1 MEDNI
6 AISVQNVTLQY
17 RTTNSYS
24 VKNIFRRADIAVNKE
39 QRKALD
45 DVSFNIKK
53 GEIVGVIGRNG
64 SGKSTLLKLLVG
76 VFRQDSGTV
85 DLHHNSISLAAIGV
99 GFLGKL
105 TGRENIIL
113 SGMLLGFS
121 KQELLKKQDEIIAF
135 ADLGDFIDKP
145 VRTYS
150 SGMYSKLAFSITAT
164 LETDIILID
173 EVLSVGDTQFRKK
186 SYAKMLEI
194 IKNKDRTVVFVS
206 HNNQILEELCDS
218 LIWLDNGKVRMIG
231 NTADVMKAYIE
242 FMS

>member
-1 MEDNI
+1 MINT
-6 AISVQNVTLQY
+6 AQGN
-17 RTTNSYS
+17 
-24 VKNIFRRADIAVNKE
+24 
-39 QRKALD
+39 ALD

-85 DLHHNSISLAAIGV
+85 NLHNNSISLAAIGV

-113 SGMLLGFS
+113 SGILLGFS
-121 KQELLKKQDEIIAF
+121 KKELLEKQDEIIAF
-135 ADLGDFIDKP
+135 ADLGDFIDRP

-150 SGMYSKLAFSITAT
+150 SGMRSKLAFSIVAI

-173 EVLSVGDTQFRKK
+173 EVLSVGDAKFRKK

-206 HNNQILEELCDS
+206 HNNQILKELCDS
-218 LIWLDNGKVRMIG
+218 IIWLDNGKVKMIG
-231 NTADVMKAYIE
+231 NTDDVMKKYIA
-242 FMS
+242 FME

>member
-17 RTTNSYS
+17 RSSHSYS
-24 VKNIFRRADIAVNKE
+24 IKNIFRREKTMINKE
-39 QRKALD
+39 QGNALD
-45 DVSFNIKK
+45 DVSFDIKK

-85 DLHHNSISLAAIGV
+85 NLHNNSISLAAIGV

-121 KQELLKKQDEIIAF
+121 KKELLEKQDEIIGF
-135 ADLGDFIDKP
+135 TDLGDFIDKP

-150 SGMYSKLAFSITAT
+150 SGMYSKLAFSITAI

-173 EVLSVGDTQFRKK
+173 EVLSVGDVKFRKK

-206 HNNQILEELCDS
+206 HNNQILKELCDS
-218 LIWLDNGKVRMIG
+218 LIWLDNGKVKMIG
-231 NTADVMKAYIE
+231 NTTDVMKKYIE
-242 FMS
+242 FMG